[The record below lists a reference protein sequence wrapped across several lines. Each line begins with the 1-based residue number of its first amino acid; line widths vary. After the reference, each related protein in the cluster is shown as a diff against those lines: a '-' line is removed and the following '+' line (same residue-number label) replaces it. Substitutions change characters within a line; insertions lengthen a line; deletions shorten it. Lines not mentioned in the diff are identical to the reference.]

1 MDYNTQ
7 RPKLLLPEYGRIV
20 QEMVDYARTLPEK
33 AQRQACAETIVS
45 VMASFA
51 PGRRQQPDFWHKLWD
66 HLALMAD
73 YELDIDYPYE
83 IVRRTDQTKPAR
95 LPYPQTRIR
104 YRHYGHLIEELTRK
118 LKEMP
123 EGEERSQLAWLV
135 AGQMRRSLNDWNK
148 DALSDRK
155 VAADL
160 AAYTDGTV
168 RLTADEL
175 SATGTGMARRVSRAR
190 RNRRNF

>member
-73 YELDIDYPYE
+73 YGLDIDYPYE

-175 SATGTGMARRVSRAR
+175 SATGAGMARRVSRAR

>member
-20 QEMVDYARTLPEK
+20 QEMVDYAKTLPEK
-33 AQRQACAETIVS
+33 TQRQACAEAIVG

-51 PGRRQQPDFWHKLWD
+51 SGRRQQPDFWHKLWD
-66 HLALMAD
+66 HLALMAN

-83 IVRRTDQTKPAR
+83 IVRRIDQARPAR

-160 AAYTDGTV
+160 AAYTDGVV
-168 RLTADEL
+168 RITADEL
-175 SATGTGMARRVSRAR
+175 SATATGMVRRMNRTR

>member
-7 RPKLLLPEYGRIV
+7 RPKLLLPGYGRIV
-20 QEMVDYARTLPEK
+20 QEMVDYAKTLPEK
-33 AQRQACAETIVS
+33 TQRQACAEAIVG

-51 PGRRQQPDFWHKLWD
+51 SGRRQQPDFWHKLWD
-66 HLALMAD
+66 HLALMAN

-83 IVRRTDQTKPAR
+83 IVRRTDQARPAR

-160 AAYTDGTV
+160 AAYTDGVV
-168 RLTADEL
+168 RITADEL
-175 SATGTGMARRVSRAR
+175 SATATGMVRRMNRTR

>member
-20 QEMVDYARTLPEK
+20 QEMVDYAKTLPEK
-33 AQRQACAETIVS
+33 TQRQACAEAIVG

-51 PGRRQQPDFWHKLWD
+51 SGRRQQPDFWHKLWD
-66 HLALMAD
+66 HLALMAN

-83 IVRRTDQTKPAR
+83 IVRRTDQTRPAR

-160 AAYTDGTV
+160 AAYTDGVV
-168 RLTADEL
+168 RITADEL
-175 SATGTGMARRVSRAR
+175 SATATGMVRRMNRTR

>member
-66 HLALMAD
+66 HLSLMAD
-73 YELDIDYPYE
+73 YGLDIDYPYE

-175 SATGTGMARRVSRAR
+175 SATGAGMARRVSRAR

>member
-1 MDYNTQ
+1 
-7 RPKLLLPEYGRIV
+7 
-20 QEMVDYARTLPEK
+20 
-33 AQRQACAETIVS
+33 
-45 VMASFA
+45 
-51 PGRRQQPDFWHKLWD
+51 
-66 HLALMAD
+66 
-73 YELDIDYPYE
+73 
-83 IVRRTDQTKPAR
+83 
-95 LPYPQTRIR
+95 
-104 YRHYGHLIEELTRK
+104 
-118 LKEMP
+118 MP

-175 SATGTGMARRVSRAR
+175 SATGAGMARRVSRAR

>member
-175 SATGTGMARRVSRAR
+175 SATVAGVARRVSRTR

>member
-20 QEMVDYARTLPEK
+20 QEMVDYAKTLPEK
-33 AQRQACAETIVS
+33 TQRQACAEAIVG

-51 PGRRQQPDFWHKLWD
+51 SGRRQQPDFWHKLWD
-66 HLALMAD
+66 HLALMAN

-83 IVRRTDQTKPAR
+83 IVRRTDQARPAR
-95 LPYPQTRIR
+95 LPYSQTRIR

-160 AAYTDGTV
+160 AAYTDGVV
-168 RLTADEL
+168 RITADEL
-175 SATGTGMARRVSRAR
+175 SATATGMVRRMNRAR

>member
-33 AQRQACAETIVS
+33 AQRQAGAETIVS

-175 SATGTGMARRVSRAR
+175 SATGAGMARRVSRAR

>member
-20 QEMVDYARTLPEK
+20 QEMVDYAKTLPEK
-33 AQRQACAETIVS
+33 TQRQACAEAIVG

-51 PGRRQQPDFWHKLWD
+51 SGRRQQPDFWHKLWD
-66 HLALMAD
+66 HLALMAN

-83 IVRRTDQTKPAR
+83 IVRRTDQARPTR

-160 AAYTDGTV
+160 AAYTDGVV
-168 RLTADEL
+168 RITADEL
-175 SATGTGMARRVSRAR
+175 SATATGMVRRMNRTR

>member
-20 QEMVDYARTLPEK
+20 QEMVDYAKTLPEK
-33 AQRQACAETIVS
+33 TQRQACAEAIVG

-51 PGRRQQPDFWHKLWD
+51 SGRRQQPDFWHKLWD
-66 HLALMAD
+66 HLALMAN

-83 IVRRTDQTKPAR
+83 IVRRTDQARPVR

-160 AAYTDGTV
+160 AAYTDGVV
-168 RLTADEL
+168 RITADEL
-175 SATGTGMARRVSRAR
+175 SATATGMVRRMNRTR

>member
-73 YELDIDYPYE
+73 YGLDIDYPYE

-160 AAYTDGTV
+160 AVYTDGTV

-175 SATGTGMARRVSRAR
+175 SATGAGMARRVSRAR

>member
-20 QEMVDYARTLPEK
+20 QEMVDYAKTLPEK
-33 AQRQACAETIVS
+33 TQRQACAEAIVG

-51 PGRRQQPDFWHKLWD
+51 SGRRQQPDFWHKLWD
-66 HLALMAD
+66 HLALMAN

-83 IVRRTDQTKPAR
+83 IVRRTDQARPTR
-95 LPYPQTRIR
+95 LPYSQTRIR

-160 AAYTDGTV
+160 AAYTDGVV
-168 RLTADEL
+168 RITADEL
-175 SATGTGMARRVSRAR
+175 SATATGMVRRMNRTR